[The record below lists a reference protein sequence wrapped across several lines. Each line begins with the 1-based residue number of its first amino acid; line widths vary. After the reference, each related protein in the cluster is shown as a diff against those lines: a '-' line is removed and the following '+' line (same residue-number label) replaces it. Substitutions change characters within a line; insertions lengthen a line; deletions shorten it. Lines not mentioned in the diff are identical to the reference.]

1 MNIRRLS
8 ESLLKPVV
16 IILVLAMCIGLFY
29 AFPRFGGADDSDLYK
44 GPSVRVN
51 GIKIRDNEF
60 NDIYNRFLQQFS
72 TSMSEEE
79 MKERTMEY
87 LIDQELIKQAIK
99 ARKIAVSNQEID
111 DLLTKIKIYNQIDT
125 EEEMQ
130 MLIKQAG
137 TRNLKELKEILQE
150 ILAEQKLYI
159 ELGKE
164 EKIEVTEEEVVEAYE
179 QIDLA
184 HILIATSSL
193 VKENPLSEREAFKK
207 AEDIFKKLK
216 AGEDFETLAKEHS
229 DDLSNK
235 EQGGHLGNANIAY
248 YKSAFVPEFI
258 EAALKLDTGEFSAPV
273 KTQFGYHLI
282 KVIDKKLAEG
292 EEWEQ
297 EKIKVHDEIL
307 SRKFQSE
314 KKVDWLK
321 EQREKTATVEILD
334 PMLLGYHLQLKE
346 KWNEAALAY
355 EKALKDKRYK
365 KDLKTFLSLAEA
377 YKQANNHDAA
387 LDVFL
392 RLPEGLKDD
401 YQVYL
406 AKAEIYKA
414 KEDQNQAKEALLSA
428 EEKAGDEVYLLK
440 QVLAKMH
447 EFEFT
452 EEAKAL
458 EDKITVIQARIDKE
472 QEEFNKLLQE
482 EQDKIETHNQE
493 GITETPSEK

>member
-1 MNIRRLS
+1 MNLRRLS
-8 ESLLKPVV
+8 KSLVKPVV

-29 AFPRFGGADDSDLYK
+29 AFPRLGGTDDSYLYK

-51 GIKIRDNEF
+51 GVKVKDKEF
-60 NDIYNRFLQQFS
+60 NDIYIRFLQQFS
-72 TSMSEEE
+72 SSMSEEE
-79 MKERTMEY
+79 MKERTLEY
-87 LIDQELIKQAIK
+87 LIDQEIIKQAIK
-99 ARKIAVSNQEID
+99 ARKITVSNQEID

-130 MLIKQAG
+130 MLIKQVG
-137 TRNLKELKEILQE
+137 TKNLKELKEVLRQ
-150 ILAEQKLYI
+150 ILAEQKLYVD
-159 ELGKE
+159 LGKE
-164 EKIEVTEEEVVEAYE
+164 LEIEVTDEEIVEAYE
-179 QIDLA
+179 QIDLS

-207 AEDIFKKLK
+207 AEDIFKKLN
-216 AGEDFETLAKEHS
+216 AGGDFEALAKEFS

-235 EQGGHLGNANIAY
+235 DQGGHLGNANIVY

-258 EAALKLDTGEFSAPV
+258 EAALKLDSGEFSAPV
-273 KTQFGYHLI
+273 KTQFGYHII
-282 KVIDKKLAEG
+282 KVIDKQLAEG

-297 EKIKVHDEIL
+297 EKMKISDEIF

-314 KKVDWLK
+314 KRADWLK
-321 EQREKTATVEILD
+321 DEREKTATIEILD

-377 YKQANNHDAA
+377 YKQASNYDAA

-392 RLPEGLKDD
+392 RLPERFKDD

-406 AKAEIYKA
+406 VKAEIYKA
-414 KEDQNQAKEALLSA
+414 KGDQEQAKEALLGA
-428 EEKAGDEVYLLK
+428 EKKAGDEIYLLK
-440 QVLAKMH
+440 QVLVKMN
-447 EFEFT
+447 ELEFT
-452 EEAKAL
+452 EEAKTL
-458 EDKITVIQARIDKE
+458 EDKIAVIQARIDKE

-482 EQDKIETHNQE
+482 EQEKIETHNQE
-493 GITETPSEK
+493 GITEE